1 MRVFGHPLHPM
12 LVHFPIAF
20 WTAGSVCDGLALLGV
35 PGSWPL
41 AWLAIA
47 IGVAAAL
54 PAAVA
59 GLVDIIKLDGAA
71 PPVAGTH
78 MMLMVSALTAYAV
91 ALFTH
96 SHGWAPAPAPS
107 LTPVLFS
114 WLGFVLL
121 AGGGHFGA
129 ALVYR
134 YGAGAQKRAGE

>member
-20 WTAGSVCDGLALLGV
+20 WTAGSACDALALLGV
-35 PGSWPL
+35 RGAWPL
-41 AWLAIA
+41 ARLAIA

-59 GLVDIIKLDGAA
+59 GLLDIIKLDGVAA
-71 PPVAGTH
+71 RVASTH
-78 MMLMVSALTAYAV
+78 MLLMVSALTVYCAT
-91 ALFTH
+91 LLMR
-96 SHGWAPAPAPS
+96 SRGWGPATGPS
-107 LTPVLFS
+107 LMPVLLS
-114 WLGFVLL
+114 GLGFLLL

-134 YGAGAQKRAGE
+134 HGAGRAPE